1 MRARTLRRAAV
12 LLLAACGADPD
23 PVPSRNWSGT
33 YGARVVESTTDCAG
47 SEQPPPLTGVVIT
60 LVQSAAN
67 EVALTMGPFI
77 QLQGSLEGDRLEA
90 RARVR
95 EPISLP
101 DSIARRATPAD
112 SLDAISYRLDAD
124 FAGEGFRGL
133 YLVRSPDIRALA
145 RGTGAGRCEYRY
157 VLEAERMAGV
167 PTGGARTGGPPTPPA
182 PAAPR

>member
-1 MRARTLRRAAV
+1 MTTV
-12 LLLAACGADPD
+12 VLLAACGEEPEA
-23 PVPSRNWSGT
+23 VPSRDWSGT

-47 SEQPPPLTGVVIT
+47 SEQPPPLGGVVIT

-77 QLQGSLEGDRLEA
+77 QLQGSLEEDRLEA

-101 DSIARRATPAD
+101 DSISGRAAPAD
-112 SLDAISYRLDAD
+112 SLDTISYRLEAD
-124 FAGEGFRGL
+124 FAGEGFGGV
-133 YLVRSPDIRALA
+133 YVIRSPDIRALA
-145 RGTGAGRCEYRY
+145 RGTEGGRCEYRY
-157 VLEAERMAGV
+157 VLDAERMAGA
-167 PTGGARTGGPPTPPA
+167 PTEGARTGGPPTPPA